1 MYFETMID
9 LELTDSDIGFLV
21 DSALSYTEDKKAL
34 GLDIRIAFDLLYILS
49 LHLIHKPVAL
59 AHSFLF

>member
-21 DSALSYTEDKKAL
+21 DSALSYAEDKKAL
-34 GLDIRIAFDLLYILS
+34 RLDIRIAIDLHYI
-49 LHLIHKPVAL
+49 
-59 AHSFLF
+59 

>member
-21 DSALSYTEDKKAL
+21 DSVLSYTEDKKTL
-34 GLDIRIAFDLLYILS
+34 RLDIRIAFDLLY
-49 LHLIHKPVAL
+49 K
-59 AHSFLF
+59 